1 MSHADSASDLALS
14 LELAD
19 IADRIAN
26 RRFGAVDLV
35 VDLKPN
41 GSPVCDAD
49 RAIEAAVV
57 DRLQEIH
64 PALPIFGQE
73 QGPAYDGAKTYWAID
88 PIDGTAAFIAGKTGW
103 GFTAC
108 LVRDGEPVV
117 AVASAPGLGRR
128 WWASA
133 AQGAFVRS
141 LPYGHSTRLHVS
153 DQDVVSRASIGWWDG
168 YRTDTPGRTSRLD
181 PVVAMLGG
189 CVSAV
194 IASGAAALSVAGGD
208 LDAAVM
214 RFPNPEPH
222 HSAIFVLMVQEA
234 GGVVTDW
241 TGDHEMLFSNHP
253 LHDPLL
259 SVLRNT
265 ATPLTGG

>member
-1 MSHADSASDLALS
+1 VSQADNASDLALS

-26 RRFGAVDLV
+26 ARFGAVDLA

-49 RAIEAAVV
+49 WAIEAVV
-57 DRLQEIH
+57 ADRLQEIH

-117 AVASAPGLGRR
+117 AVAPACSFGIHPTNRYWLGSQRLGRTR
-128 WWASA
+128 
-133 AQGAFVRS
+133 GAVLSGRS
-141 LPYGHSTRLHVS
+141 V
-153 DQDVVSRASIGWWDG
+153 
-168 YRTDTPGRTSRLD
+168 
-181 PVVAMLGG
+181 
-189 CVSAV
+189 V
-194 IASGAAALSVAGGD
+194 IARTLLARRMPTTAGRGQGPRRRQRRVRR
-208 LDAAVM
+208 LGPSM
-214 RFPNPEPH
+214 R
-222 HSAIFVLMVQEA
+222 
-234 GGVVTDW
+234 
-241 TGDHEMLFSNHP
+241 
-253 LHDPLL
+253 
-259 SVLRNT
+259 
-265 ATPLTGG
+265 